1 MKHITSLV
9 NEAFKHR
16 LDLLEG
22 KYGPIITDQM
32 KNKVK
37 IAIDQVGI
45 AVKYVADE
53 LGSTLGDVRE
63 YIKTIEHD
71 LDRVLDVSMSKIKTE
86 QQEKDE
92 LIKRDEEF
100 KAMKKDLDSKSKEL
114 DATIAKQTQAE

>member
-45 AVKYVADE
+45 AVKNVADE

-71 LDRVLDVSMSKIKTE
+71 LDRELDVSMSKIKTE

-92 LIKRDEEF
+92 LIKRDEDF

>member
-45 AVKYVADE
+45 AVKNVADE

-71 LDRVLDVSMSKIKTE
+71 LDRELDVSMSKIKTE